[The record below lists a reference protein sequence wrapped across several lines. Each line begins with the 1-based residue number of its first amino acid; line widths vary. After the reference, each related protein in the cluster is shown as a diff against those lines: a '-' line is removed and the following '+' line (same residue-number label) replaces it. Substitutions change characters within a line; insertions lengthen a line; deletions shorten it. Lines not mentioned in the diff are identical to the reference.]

1 MSDVVHLKSA
11 GAPNGVAEYVWTDA
25 DSVVAVDL
33 KVGHQLL
40 AIRGGGYSVA
50 EPYDAR
56 PKKLLKPVEDI
67 GAKIIVDQPISGSDN
82 ALAEGLDLVAATK
95 GPRVRKG

>member
-56 PKKLLKPVEDI
+56 PPKAEKRITEPPVQEI
-67 GAKIIVDQPISGSDN
+67 EPQLVGNDN
-82 ALAEGLDLVAATK
+82 ALAEGLDLVKATK
-95 GPRVRKG
+95 GPRARKG